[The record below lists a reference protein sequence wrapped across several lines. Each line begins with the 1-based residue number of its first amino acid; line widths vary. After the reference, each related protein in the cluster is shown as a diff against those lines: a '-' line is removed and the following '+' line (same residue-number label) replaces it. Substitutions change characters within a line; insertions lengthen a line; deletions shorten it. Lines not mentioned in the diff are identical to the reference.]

1 MTTQTG
7 WGGGR
12 LRRFGCSHF
21 LSILEVPRLYIAAAL
36 DAFYFL
42 VSQLILKTSNAA
54 LAISSMSAEGVG
66 TARNSFRE
74 FRAAKS

>member
-42 VSQLILKTSNAA
+42 VSQLILKKIAQSKADR
-54 LAISSMSAEGVG
+54 IDEY
-66 TARNSFRE
+66 R
-74 FRAAKS
+74 